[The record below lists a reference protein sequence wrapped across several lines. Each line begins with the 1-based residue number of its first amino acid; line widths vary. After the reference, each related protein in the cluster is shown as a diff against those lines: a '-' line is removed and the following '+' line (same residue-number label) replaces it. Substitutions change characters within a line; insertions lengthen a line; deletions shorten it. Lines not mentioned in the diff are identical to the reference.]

1 MKKIFFTLLAVS
13 LLTAC
18 KESVKISGKI
28 GCANRQT
35 IYVEHV
41 GLKATEI
48 IDSVKTGKDGG
59 FKVRIEPSHY
69 PDLFRVRMGKQ
80 FVLFSLDSASTD
92 ITITV
97 PDSSFQYAQIDG
109 SEASADIQ
117 KLRLSHHNLQQYA
130 FERNIA
136 AVDSALKNHQSM
148 AEEIILK
155 NPRSM
160 AAYYAINQTFNGNY
174 YFNPYEKH
182 GLQFW
187 SAVATSFDIYY
198 PDYERT
204 IEMKEITLDAIRQKR
219 SAELNVNKIL
229 ETANEVGFIE
239 ISLPGKSG
247 KNINLSSLTG
257 KTVLIDFSA
266 YAMEQASA
274 HTLFLRELYSK
285 YHQYGFEIYQVSL
298 DPSRL
303 QWQEQSKSIPWVCVH
318 DERSTDSPY
327 LMTYNVSEIP
337 TFFLMDRQGN
347 ILGRYNHE
355 SIEQAIDQQIVNR

>member
-1 MKKIFFTLLAVS
+1 MEKVFYTLFIVL

-28 GCANRQT
+28 GSADRQT
-35 IYVEHV
+35 LYIEHV
-41 GLKATEI
+41 GLNATEI
-48 IDSVKTGKDGG
+48 IDSIKTNKDGE
-59 FKVRIEPSHY
+59 FSVRIEPSHY
-69 PDLFRVRMGKQ
+69 PDLFRVRMQKQ
-80 FVLFSLDSASTD
+80 FVLFTLDSASTD
-92 ITITV
+92 ITIVV

-117 KLRLSHHNLQQYA
+117 QLRLSHYNLQQYA
-130 FERNIA
+130 FDRNIA
-136 AVDSALKNHQSM
+136 AVDSALKEHQHI
-148 AEEIILK
+148 AEEIVLK

-219 SAELNVNKIL
+219 NSEIDVNKIL
-229 ETANEVGFIE
+229 EAANEVGFID
-239 ISLPGKSG
+239 ISLPGKFG
-247 KNINLSSLTG
+247 KNVTLSSLVG
-257 KTVLIDFSA
+257 NIVLIDFSA

-274 HTLFLRELYSK
+274 HILFLRELYSK
-285 YHQYGFEIYQVSL
+285 YHKYGFEIYQVSL
-298 DPSRL
+298 DPSRM
-303 QWQEQSKSIPWVCVH
+303 QWLEQSKSIPWICVH
-318 DERSTDSPY
+318 DDRSTDSPY
-327 LMTYNVSEIP
+327 LITYNITEIP

-355 SIEQAIDQQIVNR
+355 NIEQTIDQQIVNR